1 LDWDIGVNSNICP
14 GEALCLVKKKKKS
27 HWRHCHTL
35 KRKKSAIVCFPLWLS
50 QLLSLSHRF
59 FPKVYEKKKKGRGP
73 PITQD
78 RRQGLEIES
87 RERPKETMPSS
98 MFAPAPIFFRW
109 PSR

>member
-1 LDWDIGVNSNICP
+1 MSG
-14 GEALCLVKKKKKS
+14 KKKKKKPLTPLP
-27 HWRHCHTL
+27 HTQ
-35 KRKKSAIVCFPLWLS
+35 KKKERDRLFSLWLS
-50 QLLSLSHRF
+50 QLLSPRRRF